1 MVLHYTV
8 KHYNFSQIV
17 QKMIECNFY
26 VLDVERMNT
35 IATQSVA
42 LQTYIWIFRQDWVW
56 PMHDLK
62 FDPWPN
68 SVKKLAKNRPQSMV
82 C

>member
-1 MVLHYTV
+1 MPLSKLWNQMVLHYTV

-42 LQTYIWIFRQDWVW
+42 LQTYI
-56 PMHDLK
+56 
-62 FDPWPN
+62 
-68 SVKKLAKNRPQSMV
+68 
-82 C
+82 